1 LRGNLWAFGRQDGL
15 PDVTR
20 ASINTLG
27 AGPAPF
33 GAAVA
38 RQTFRYHS
46 QRLSTASADP

>member
-27 AGPAPF
+27 ARPAPF
-33 GAAVA
+33 GAAA
-38 RQTFRYHS
+38 AHQTFRYHS
-46 QRLSTASADP
+46 QRLSTVSADP